1 MKSLRSPLILKD
13 FAVLDSEFSFTA
25 AGDVVVNNVESL
37 LDNYLIDIDFGMGDN
52 EDGNTIFFAKISINR
67 NEESKAILPGYSI
80 FVEGASIFSFD
91 EKAALSDDEKATLLS
106 YSALSITINNLR
118 GFISALTAFAPF
130 GKYMLPA
137 IDVNNLLEQQRANS
151 EKVESND

>member
-1 MKSLRSPLILKD
+1 MNSLRSPLILKD

-25 AGDVVVNNVESL
+25 TGDVVVKDIESL

-80 FVEGASIFSFD
+80 FVEGASIFMFD
-91 EKAALSDDEKATLLS
+91 GNKNLSDEDKATLLN

-130 GKYMLPA
+130 GRYMLPA
-137 IDVNNLLEQQRANS
+137 IDVNNLLEQKKASLEKEKS
-151 EKVESND
+151 EE